1 VSGDWTDAYFGALYL
16 DTVADLLTPAL
27 SRAEAGLIA
36 ALLRLSPGDVVL
48 DLACGH
54 GRHAL
59 PLAEAGAEVVGL
71 DRSADYLRRA
81 AASPPH
87 PDPLPRG
94 AREREVSGAAGRAG
108 PRLVR
113 GDQRALPFGAGRFD
127 ALYSW
132 YASLFVYDDATNE
145 ACLAEAARVVRPGG
159 RLLVQHAN
167 PLRLALEPVATAAR
181 TLPDGS
187 RVEEESAFDATQG
200 VDVCRRRLTRP
211 DGTVLAGTARLRYYS
226 PAEWRRLAER
236 AGLRLV
242 EVTSTSGAAHP
253 SRSSGPEAPDLIAL
267 LETPT

>member
-16 DTVADLLTPAL
+16 DSVADLLTPAL
-27 SRAEAGLIA
+27 SRAEAARIA
-36 ALLRLSPGDVVL
+36 ALLDLAPGDLVL

-54 GRHAL
+54 GRHAV
-59 PLAEAGAEVVGL
+59 PLAAAGVAVVGI
-71 DRSADYLRRA
+71 DRSDDYLRRA
-81 AASPPH
+81 AA
-87 PDPLPRG
+87 G
-94 AREREVSGAAGRAG
+94 GRTS

-113 GDQRALPFGAGRFD
+113 GDQRALPFRTGRFD

-132 YASLFVYDDATNE
+132 YASLFVYDDATNA
-145 ACLAEAARVVRPGG
+145 ACLAEAARVVRRGG

-167 PLRLALEPVATAAR
+167 PARLAADPVDTASR

-200 VDVCRRRLTRP
+200 VDVCRRQLTRP

-226 PAEWRRLAER
+226 PAEWRRLAEG

-242 EVTSTSGAAHP
+242 EVTSTSGAANP
-253 SRSSGPEAPDLIAL
+253 SRSPGPEAPDLIAL
-267 LETPT
+267 LEKPT